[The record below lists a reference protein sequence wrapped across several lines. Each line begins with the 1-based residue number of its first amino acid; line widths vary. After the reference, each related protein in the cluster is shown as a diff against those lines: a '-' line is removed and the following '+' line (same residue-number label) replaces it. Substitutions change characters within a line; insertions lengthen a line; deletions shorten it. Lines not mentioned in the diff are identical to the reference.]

1 MSDIAVEYTTD
12 GMETPGTPDSDIN
25 VLAKGSGVALLGK
38 LASRGLQLVTVAVL
52 ARLLGP
58 VAYGLYAI
66 SQTVLQVGQQVGTLG
81 LDNGVIRFGGVIRGK
96 GDSGLA
102 PALQQSMFLSLASGL
117 LAGAVIFLLAPFV
130 AIRFFHQTELVGVLR
145 VMAIVV
151 ALTINL
157 RVISAATR
165 LSRRMQF
172 SVLAEDIAPALV
184 NLVLAGVLVY
194 WLKMSLQGA
203 VIAVSVGYAAG
214 WVMALYFLRLLF
226 PVVTQLRPLDWILAK
241 ALLAFSVPTLLAGI
255 FNLLIQSSSILLLGY
270 FRSPAEAGI
279 YQAAAQIST
288 PPAVILMALN
298 AIFVPMIPGLHE
310 SGQKERLKELF
321 TVSTKWGLYV
331 SLPLFLMMILIPG
344 QILTALFGRTYAS
357 GAWSLVILS
366 AAQLVNAGTGAV
378 AFLLI
383 MTHHEKR
390 WLLISG
396 ACSIGSL
403 LLNWLLIPRWGVT
416 GAAIATG
423 CGISGLFIV
432 ALLQV
437 RAELG
442 LWPYDR
448 RYVKGLIAMILVAIG
463 LIAAK
468 NIFGLYDLVSLTI
481 AGLLSLAIF
490 WGALL
495 LLGIDTEDKTF
506 LATFLEVFKRR
517 LRSAR

>member
-1 MSDIAVEYTTD
+1 MSHIAMEYTTD
-12 GMETPGTPDSDIN
+12 GTETSGTSGSDIN
-25 VLAKGSGVALLGK
+25 VLAKGSGVALIGR
-38 LASRGLQLVTVAVL
+38 LASRGLQLVTVAML

-66 SQTVLQVGQQVGTLG
+66 SQTVLQVGLQVGTMG
-81 LDNGVIRFGGVIRGK
+81 LDNGVIRFGGVLRGK

-117 LAGAVIFLLAPFV
+117 LTGAVIFLLAPFM

-145 VMAIVV
+145 VMAVVV

-165 LSRRMQF
+165 LSQRMQF

-226 PVVTQLRPLDWILAK
+226 PIVTQVLTLDWTLAK

-270 FRSPAEAGI
+270 FRSAAETGI
-279 YQAAAQIST
+279 YQAVAQIST
-288 PPAVILMALN
+288 PPAVVLMAFN

-310 SGQKERLKELF
+310 SGQKARLKELF
-321 TVSTKWGLYV
+321 TVCTKWGLYA
-331 SLPLFLMMILIPG
+331 SLPLFLMMILIPA
-344 QILTALFGRTYAS
+344 QILTALFGSTYS
-357 GAWSLVILS
+357 GGAWPLVILS
-366 AAQLVNAGTGAV
+366 VAQLVNAGTGAV

-383 MTHHEKR
+383 MTHHERR
-390 WLLISG
+390 WLLLSG
-396 ACSIGSL
+396 SCSLGSL
-403 LLNWLLIPRWGVT
+403 LLNWLLIPTLGGNRRCDRYGMRHLRVVHPGT
-416 GAAIATG
+416 VSSPET
-423 CGISGLFIV
+423 SKSV
-432 ALLQV
+432 AL
-437 RAELG
+437 
-442 LWPYDR
+442 
-448 RYVKGLIAMILVAIG
+448 
-463 LIAAK
+463 
-468 NIFGLYDLVSLTI
+468 
-481 AGLLSLAIF
+481 
-490 WGALL
+490 
-495 LLGIDTEDKTF
+495 
-506 LATFLEVFKRR
+506 
-517 LRSAR
+517 